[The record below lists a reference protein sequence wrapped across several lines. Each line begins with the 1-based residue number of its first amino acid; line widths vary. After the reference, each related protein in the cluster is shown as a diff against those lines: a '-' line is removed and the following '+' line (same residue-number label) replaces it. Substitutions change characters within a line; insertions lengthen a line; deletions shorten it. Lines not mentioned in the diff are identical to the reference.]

1 MSDKYTI
8 AVNSGLT
15 KTAAKKLGLPRPAI
29 LRRYK
34 EGQPLTEGAVL
45 VYSDDASRQD
55 ADHIAGVLHEWG
67 VPIERHPGSLAA
79 GHKWGGIVLVLTAT
93 PSPAALTETMLSLP
107 EEVKKL
113 APSGRFITIS
123 RAVRTDD
130 MIDAVANAPV
140 GDLQRGSSPVVA
152 AVREGITGFVRSLAK
167 ELRAGA
173 TANGIVLTDGANV
186 SETSVLAALRFFLS
200 AKSAY
205 VDGQLL
211 HIKQTAPKIVSSVA
225 EPVESTWDKP
235 LAGKVAVVTGAA
247 RGIGAAIAKTLA
259 RDGATVV
266 CVDVPAASESL
277 AKTANE
283 VHGTT
288 LQLDVTADDAGQRI
302 LEHARKRH
310 GGLDIIVHNAGIT
323 RDKLF
328 ANMRPDK
335 WDPVLAV
342 NIEAPLRINETLLK
356 EVEKGELPGL
366 RIISLAST
374 SGIAGNRGQ
383 TNYAFTKA
391 GIIGQTAATGAALA
405 ACDDKYDQGCG
416 GTANAVAPGF
426 IETEMTNQIPF
437 ATRQVARRLSALQQG
452 GLPVDVAEAVAFLA
466 SPQAA
471 GVNGQTLRVCGQNL
485 VGQ

>member
-34 EGQPLTEGAVL
+34 AGQPLTEGPVL
-45 VYSDDASRQD
+45 VIADDASWAA
-55 ADHIAGVLHEWG
+55 ADEIAAALHGWG
-67 VPIERHPGSLAA
+67 LHVERHAGTLAA
-79 GHKWGGIVLVLTAT
+79 GHKWGGIVLVLTEAT
-93 PSPAALTETMLSLP
+93 SPSEVTTTMLSLP

-113 APSGRFITIS
+113 VPSGRFIMIS
-123 RAVRTDD
+123 RAVAADD
-130 MIDAVANAPV
+130 
-140 GDLQRGSSPVVA
+140 SPEFA
-152 AVREGITGFVRSLAK
+152 AVRQGVDGFVRSLAK

-173 TANGIVLTDGANV
+173 TANGIVLTDGANA
-186 SETSVLAALRFFLS
+186 SDTSALAALRFLLS
-200 AKSAY
+200 SKSAY
-205 VDGQLL
+205 VAGQLL
-211 HIKQTAPKIVSSVA
+211 EVGPAAVGASEASN
-225 EPVESTWDKP
+225 WDKP

-302 LEHARKRH
+302 LKHARKRH

-391 GIIGQTAATGAALA
+391 GIIGQTEATGAVLA
-405 ACDDKYDQGCG
+405 ACDGKYDQGCG